1 MRDRPLGVQ
10 GLSECVAADVG
21 IRELPEIASESHV
34 SRLKEEEDGDA
45 KLGYFGLWIE
55 VWYFLR
61 LHLWNRVRFLW
72 YQYSSRQH

>member
-45 KLGYFGLWIE
+45 KLG
-55 VWYFLR
+55 
-61 LHLWNRVRFLW
+61 
-72 YQYSSRQH
+72 